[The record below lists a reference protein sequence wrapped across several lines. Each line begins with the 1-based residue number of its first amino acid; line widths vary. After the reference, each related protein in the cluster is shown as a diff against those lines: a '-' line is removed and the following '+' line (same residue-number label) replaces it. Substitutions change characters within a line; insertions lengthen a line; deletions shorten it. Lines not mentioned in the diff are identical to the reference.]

1 MPRAILKSSYVYSRR
16 QFEISKQGLTQ
27 IIQPIEQLT
36 AYISYARQN
45 VHPKLTEEA
54 GEELV
59 KAYVELRKLGEDV
72 RAAERRITATTRQLE
87 SMIRLSEAH
96 AKMRLSE
103 EVTVDDVHEAVR
115 LIRSAIKESATD
127 PITGRIDMD
136 LLGGISN
143 SERRRKGD
151 MKNAI
156 IGLLDDMARGAGGA
170 RYNDVLKRLQEQS
183 TGITIASGEFADACR
198 SLETEGLIRV
208 SGEGARRAI
217 RKISGF

>member
-1 MPRAILKSSYVYSRR
+1 MLGMYLEDNPENASGNL
-16 QFEISKQGLTQ
+16 EIV
-27 IIQPIEQLT
+27 PIEQLT

-45 VHPKLTEEA
+45 IHPKLTEEA

-59 KAYVELRKLGEDV
+59 RAYVDLRKLGEDV

-103 EVTVDDVHEAVR
+103 EVTIDDVHEAVR

-127 PITGRIDMD
+127 PVTGRIDMD

-156 IGLLDDMARGAGGA
+156 IGLLDGMAKGAGGA

-183 TGITIASGEFADACR
+183 TGITVASGEFADACR
-198 SLETEGLIRV
+198 TLEAEGLIRV

-217 RKISGF
+217 RKISSF